1 MIGDDADAY
10 YDEIAEERQR
20 ARDEPASDLDSFWA
34 GLRDENS
41 ANYWRSL
48 A

>member
-10 YDEIAEERQR
+10 YDEIAEERYR
-20 ARDEPASDLDSFWA
+20 ARQEAASDLDAYWH